1 MKDLHSHL
9 LYGID
14 DGSISKEESIELLN
28 KLYDAGVNEMVLTP
42 HYIIG
47 SNYSCNNINKSKL
60 LKELQKETKVKLYM
74 GNEVFIDNNIISNI
88 ENNNISTINNSR
100 YILIEFPLNEKLYY
114 DEEILF
120 ELRQKD
126 LVPIIAHPERYS
138 YYDISD
144 FEKFINQ
151 GCLLQG
157 NITSLSLKYGS
168 KVKKRLEKL
177 LKNKLIHVMGT
188 DTHRKFFEF
197 DTKLKFLDKEYKED
211 ILNNNFIRII
221 NNQDVIRHEKVKEKR

>member
-74 GNEVFIDNNIISNI
+74 GNEVFIDNNKQIW
-88 ENNNISTINNSR
+88 
-100 YILIEFPLNEKLYY
+100 
-114 DEEILF
+114 
-120 ELRQKD
+120 
-126 LVPIIAHPERYS
+126 
-138 YYDISD
+138 
-144 FEKFINQ
+144 
-151 GCLLQG
+151 
-157 NITSLSLKYGS
+157 
-168 KVKKRLEKL
+168 
-177 LKNKLIHVMGT
+177 
-188 DTHRKFFEF
+188 
-197 DTKLKFLDKEYKED
+197 
-211 ILNNNFIRII
+211 
-221 NNQDVIRHEKVKEKR
+221 